1 MPCASLLFF
10 LLVARARA
18 HVMIVLWIAAIHWLL
33 ALLRYLTVQPPIEA
47 AARHFGGRVPREHTV
62 AIGARAFV
70 MSTQSRS
77 IGANRDI
84 GVVLVFRHTLRA
96 ADIFAIVPARVLQER
111 RAVRGAEAARPRG
124 RHGEQP
130 EDSRRGDRRAGDE
143 ASGFLGLDE
152 GRLLGGGR
160 GVHSFACRA
169 YK

>member
-1 MPCASLLFF
+1 
-10 LLVARARA
+10 
-18 HVMIVLWIAAIHWLL
+18 MIVLWIAAIHWLL

-111 RAVRGAEAARPRG
+111 RGVRGAEAARPRG